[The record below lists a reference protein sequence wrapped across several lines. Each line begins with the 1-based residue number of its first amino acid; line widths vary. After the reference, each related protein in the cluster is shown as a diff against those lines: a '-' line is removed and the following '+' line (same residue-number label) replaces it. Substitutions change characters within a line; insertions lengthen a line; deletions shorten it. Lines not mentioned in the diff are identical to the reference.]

1 MRVEYTAPEEVRAVI
16 ANLGRTEDIRFS
28 PDGKRLALA
37 GFLKNRIALF
47 DIGISVGS
55 PEKTITLHSVS
66 VLTSASL
73 QGPHGLDFI
82 DNETLVVSNRNG
94 GVSLFRLPPK
104 SGGMLVQELQLSPL
118 ATIESDLLNAP
129 GSVASHM
136 IDSNRAE
143 ILICNNSGH
152 SISRHQFARDTT
164 PALQGHEVLLRK
176 WLDIPDGIS
185 RSQTGA
191 WLAVSNHML
200 HSVLLY
206 RNTADLHPDSE
217 PQGLLCGAH
226 YPHGLRICAEDR
238 HILVADAGAPFVY
251 IYARQRDDWSGL
263 HYPLHRLRVMDD
275 TQFQCGR
282 HNPQEGGPKGL
293 DLHNASGILVTTCA
307 RQSLAFFD
315 VEAILA
321 RPPSPTRP
329 DNPCLSAD
337 TADVRQELERQWLHA
352 HAAVR
357 SVQADIAEATVQAM
371 LNSRSWRITAPLR
384 GALTV
389 RNTFK

>member
-73 QGPHGLDFI
+73 QAPHGLDFI

-282 HNPQEGGPKGL
+282 QNHQEGGPKGL
-293 DLHNASGILVTTCA
+293 DLDNASGILVTTCGN
-307 RQSLAFFD
+307 QPLAFFD
-315 VEAILA
+315 VARLLA
-321 RPPSPTRP
+321 SSPAP
-329 DNPCLSAD
+329 AGSGDPGASVDA
-337 TADVRQELERQWLHA
+337 ADVQLELERQQRHA
-352 HAAVR
+352 DAAR
-357 SVQADIAEATVQAM
+357 RRAKTNSAETELKAVLA
-371 LNSRSWRITAPLR
+371 SRSWRITAPLR
-384 GALTV
+384 WALSAV
-389 RNTFK
+389 KRSK